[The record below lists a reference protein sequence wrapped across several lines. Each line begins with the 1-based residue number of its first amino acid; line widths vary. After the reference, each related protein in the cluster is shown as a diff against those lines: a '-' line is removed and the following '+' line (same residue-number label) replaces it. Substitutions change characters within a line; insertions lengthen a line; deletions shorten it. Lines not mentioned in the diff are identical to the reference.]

1 MAQRV
6 PLAAIRADLE
16 QLATGGEGIVYS
28 VRSQPNVVYK
38 EYKVNVRPTLNV
50 VALEELAD
58 LGSRVAP
65 SDWSKISSRTS
76 WPHTLVVDGAHPTG
90 FLMNRIDNRF
100 YKRYG
105 LVKNP
110 RRVLCE
116 WNHIVYQSQP
126 LGPGMMTE
134 IPRLE
139 TKQKLDLINDLAT
152 TIATLHRH
160 GIIVGDISGRNLLWT
175 LDPEPQVLI
184 IDCDSFRVEGK
195 RGTSPSKQSPYWT
208 DELAIGRDTDQAS
221 DCHKI
226 AIAAYRAIWNDPS
239 KPLSAS
245 DVAKSQRA
253 DVPDEIR
260 ALISAGLESTQ
271 RPSASEWVACFEK
284 VNRFGGRVVLSTS
297 QISNPSS
304 LQPRA
309 SVPRNPPGRPRL
321 KLS

>member
-6 PLAAIRADLE
+6 PLAAIRTDLD

-28 VRSQPNVVYK
+28 VRSQPQVVYK
-38 EYKVNVRPTLNV
+38 EYKVNIRPTLNV
-50 VALEELAD
+50 VALEELAE
-58 LGSRVAP
+58 LGSRVEP
-65 SDWSKISSRTS
+65 SDWSQISSRTS
-76 WPHTLVVDGAHPTG
+76 WPHTLVVDGVHTTG
-90 FLMNRIDNRF
+90 FLMNRIDKRF

-105 LVKNP
+105 LAKNP

-126 LGPGMMTE
+126 LGTGMMSE

-139 TKQKLDLINDLAT
+139 TKQKLELINDLAN

-160 GIIVGDISGRNLLWT
+160 DIIVGDISGRNLLWT

-195 RGTSPSKQSPYWT
+195 PGTSPSKQSPYWT
-208 DELAIGRDTDQAS
+208 DDLALGRDTDQSS

-239 KPLSAS
+239 RPPNAS
-245 DVAKSQRA
+245 DVAGSQRA

-260 ALISAGLESTQ
+260 ALIAAGLASAR

-284 VNRFGGRVVLSTS
+284 LNRFGGRVVLSTS
-297 QISNPSS
+297 RTPNPSS
-304 LQPRA
+304 LRA
-309 SVPRNPPGRPRL
+309 EADTPRNPPERPRL